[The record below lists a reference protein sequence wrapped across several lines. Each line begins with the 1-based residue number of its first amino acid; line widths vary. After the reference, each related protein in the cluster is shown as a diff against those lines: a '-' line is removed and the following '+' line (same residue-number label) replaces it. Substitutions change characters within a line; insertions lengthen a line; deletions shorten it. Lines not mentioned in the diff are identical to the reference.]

1 MVVVVCGGQGIFNSM
16 DVHVILLRNAC
27 FFSNSLTDYTLLRVE
42 GNFIFNTD
50 GTV

>member
-16 DVHVILLRNAC
+16 HVHVILLRNAGFGC
-27 FFSNSLTDYTLLRVE
+27 KSLTDYTLLRVE
-42 GNFIFNTD
+42 GKIILNTD